1 MRKFQAYEACS
12 STSPDYDSKSGFMN
26 KKKNAK
32 KTNRYLKANN
42 QADDSKAI
50 DQAEDSKVN
59 DQAPAKVGGVVSC
72 GSCEQQFDEEEESAV
87 GEDDLGDDVAGLV

>member
-12 STSPDYDSKSGFMN
+12 STSPDYDSKSGSRN

-42 QADDSKAI
+42 QADDSPREARPP
-50 DQAEDSKVN
+50 E
-59 DQAPAKVGGVVSC
+59 GGVKPHL
-72 GSCEQQFDEEEESAV
+72 GRFQGRARSAQPNR
-87 GEDDLGDDVAGLV
+87 GRAPP